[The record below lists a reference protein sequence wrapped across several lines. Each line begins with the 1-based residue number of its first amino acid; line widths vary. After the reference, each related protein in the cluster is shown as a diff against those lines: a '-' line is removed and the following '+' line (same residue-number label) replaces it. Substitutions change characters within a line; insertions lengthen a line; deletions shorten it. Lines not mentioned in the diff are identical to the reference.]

1 MMNVNHLAHSNP
13 KHLPAHVCTRIDASR
28 YTPSPLNCNVC
39 DNPLWYEMKAE
50 GRQNVKKKKKIL
62 RASVTFSAKWG
73 NRMSFIKH

>member
-1 MMNVNHLAHSNP
+1 MNVNHLAHSNP

-50 GRQNVKKKKKIL
+50 GRQNVKKKKKFL
-62 RASVTFSAKWG
+62 EPQLLSLQNGVTECLS
-73 NRMSFIKH
+73 